1 MRARGTRAIATAP
14 DACEPS
20 DGGSDLCLARSCYG
34 ACRRE
39 RAVPERFGGKSTT
52 LKALL
57 TLPRPAE
64 AAGAGQDAEEPAC
77 YIQPSPVGDPS
88 AEAVR
93 ATVGK
98 CVCGRRE

>member
-20 DGGSDLCLARSCYG
+20 DGCSDLSLARSCYG

-52 LKALL
+52 LNTLVMLL
-57 TLPRPAE
+57 RPAE
-64 AAGAGQDAEEPAC
+64 AAGAGQDAEELGC
-77 YIQPSPVGDPS
+77 YIQPPLRGRPS

-93 ATVGK
+93 ATIGK
-98 CVCGRRE
+98 RVCGRKE

>member
-20 DGGSDLCLARSCYG
+20 DDCSDLCLARSCYG

-39 RAVPERFGGKSTT
+39 RAAADRFGGKSST
-52 LKALL
+52 LKALV

-64 AAGAGQDAEEPAC
+64 AAGSGQGAEEPAC
-77 YIQPSPVGDPS
+77 YIRPHPVGDPS

-98 CVCGRRE
+98 RVCGRRE